1 MNYYAPKCHSLTSLS
16 AKVCTG
22 IIKWFK
28 CHPCRKWAKTMI
40 SRPLMITEQHNAVY
54 GLCVVGPLLCSNGL
68 CTATASE
75 KNPLLKWGS
84 EGSVST
90 NTTQCVPDVLLT
102 HTMTDGL
109 NNWWNKWLLCWFF
122 IVLGFEKIKQCSSS
136 PLPSLWDLVMMAIES
151 WSERLP
157 HLLIY
162 VLMSSWHFGRVKNE
176 PLLRLPWTNTVLH
189 MRRPIQCWRPLVVIE
204 E

>member
-1 MNYYAPKCHSLTSLS
+1 MGEDDDLETTDHRTAQCGLWTLCCGTV
-16 AKVCTG
+16 AVF
-22 IIKWFK
+22 KWFMH
-28 CHPCRKWAKTMI
+28 CDSLW
-40 SRPLMITEQHNAVY
+40 
-54 GLCVVGPLLCSNGL
+54 
-68 CTATASE
+68 